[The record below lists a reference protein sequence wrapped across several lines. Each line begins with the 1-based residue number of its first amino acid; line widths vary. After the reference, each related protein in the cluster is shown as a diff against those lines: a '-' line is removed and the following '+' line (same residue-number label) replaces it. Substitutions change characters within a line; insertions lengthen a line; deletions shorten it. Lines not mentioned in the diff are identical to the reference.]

1 MVNHQ
6 PQKHWNRDQKHK
18 DSNRAIAKQ
27 LQTSSIGFSADTE
40 EHPKGHCKAI
50 ISTIEC
56 DMGGEEKEVEEST
69 MLEEEMKAQPKF

>member
-1 MVNHQ
+1 
-6 PQKHWNRDQKHK
+6 
-18 DSNRAIAKQ
+18 